1 MVTDCDSFFL
11 VFGLWASASSSACL
25 VFLTSSTVS
34 RTFNT
39 SVESAVLLWRPS
51 SALVAHRSTSLPR
64 RGRYD
69 EGFEGRT
76 II

>member
-1 MVTDCDSFFL
+1 
-11 VFGLWASASSSACL
+11 
-25 VFLTSSTVS
+25 
-34 RTFNT
+34 
-39 SVESAVLLWRPS
+39 
-51 SALVAHRSTSLPR
+51 VAHRSTSLPR